1 MTILE
6 SINGTLD
13 VNSFINFVNSPSI
26 QDILFPIKL
35 VFILFAAFFF
45 CVVIY
50 FYFESSYLQY
60 QFLEDVTE
68 FFSWRAY
75 GFRDLERRLKSIM
88 KNTAS
93 GTERGYKLAVVEAEE
108 FLYKTLE
115 DAGYEGETFED
126 LITSAKRRIRF
137 NEKEILIDH
146 TVRNSIVYD
155 VNYRLDTTVAKK
167 ILADYESLI
176 KNIAIP

>member
-1 MTILE
+1 
-6 SINGTLD
+6 
-13 VNSFINFVNSPSI
+13 
-26 QDILFPIKL
+26 
-35 VFILFAAFFF
+35 
-45 CVVIY
+45 
-50 FYFESSYLQY
+50 
-60 QFLEDVTE
+60 
-68 FFSWRAY
+68 
-75 GFRDLERRLKSIM
+75 M
-88 KNTAS
+88 KNAAS
-93 GTERGYKLAVVEAEE
+93 GSEKGYKLAVVEAEE

-137 NEKEILIDH
+137 NEKDILVDH

-155 VNYRLDTTVAKK
+155 VNYRLDATVAKK